1 MKDVIHYFQKHLIDL
16 GNHLSNVLR
25 KENMNR
31 LNTITTLSIIIGLL
45 IVVIILLCINIVRSR
60 SDVSE
65 SKFKIFYLKI
75 MLGRSPDISKDFS
88 YLNQQ
93 IDFFID
99 NFLLIE
105 LNTLNRSLNDRQLFM
120 DKNIKEFAP
129 KLVYDIVES
138 LSDDYKLF
146 LGYYINDLDT
156 YITHRVVGELTKI
169 GLRHNAKQLNLMKQQ
184 ERLKNTNKSNR
195 DDT

>member
-1 MKDVIHYFQKHLIDL
+1 
-16 GNHLSNVLR
+16 
-25 KENMNR
+25 MNR
-31 LNTITTLSIIIGLL
+31 LDKITILSIIIGILIFIIGVLL
-45 IVVIILLCINIVRSR
+45 INIIRSR
-60 SDVSE
+60 SDIAE

-75 MLGRSPDISKDFS
+75 MLGRSPDITKDFS

-120 DKNIKEFAP
+120 DKNIHEFAP
-129 KLVYDIVES
+129 KIVYDITES
-138 LSDDYKLF
+138 LSSDYKLF
-146 LGYYINDLDT
+146 LEYYIHDLDM

-169 GLRHNAKQLNLMKQQ
+169 GLKHNAKQLSILKQQ
-184 ERLKNTNKSNR
+184 ERLKKIQPTTENI
-195 DDT
+195 